1 MVKGA
6 DAPFS
11 CLYQSG
17 TGYFYAHLKGAMYL
31 DINENLILECLNEL
45 SKNAKDKRKY
55 KDYYE
60 GNHSILKNYQ
70 MQDSRSNM
78 KLVFNFPRKFMD
90 NETGYLLG
98 KPVNYVSKS
107 DDDKIVDAIDRNT
120 SHWDKEHNINLC
132 KQSEIYGEAY
142 ELNYV
147 NSEGE
152 FSATILTPLE
162 AYVLEDGTA
171 GRNVLLALHT
181 FTRRFDDKKYLDVY
195 TDSEIRHYE
204 LGSKGNRPELK
215 YIGSHEHIFGRV
227 PVIVCPSNN
236 ERKSGFQDVVSLFD
250 AYNAI
255 NSDLINEIADHR
267 NAYLVIENAKIEEED
282 LLKMKSMGIIQV
294 PNQAKVYWLTKD
306 INDSFVQNELNNIE
320 RKIFDLMDEV
330 NFNENW
336 AANTSSLALRNKL
349 LNLENR
355 VAMREAIMEKVIKQR
370 LKNLFIYLQ
379 KKEGNFY
386 DYRDIAVK
394 FTRNLPTDLTGLAD
408 VIVKL
413 KDVCSQETLLS
424 LLPFVESPKVELDK
438 FHSELKRN
446 GTASA
451 DDVSSNQN
459 QVTI

>member
-1 MVKGA
+1 MN
-6 DAPFS
+6 
-11 CLYQSG
+11 
-17 TGYFYAHLKGAMYL
+17 T
-31 DINENLILECLNEL
+31 NENLILECLNEL
-45 SKNAKDKRKY
+45 NKNAQAKKQY

-60 GNHSILKNYQ
+60 GNHSILKSYQ

-78 KLVFNFPRKFMD
+78 RLVFNFPRKFVD
-90 NETGYLLG
+90 NETGYILG
-98 KPVNYVSKS
+98 KPVNYISKS
-107 DDDKIVDAIDRNT
+107 DDSEIITAIDKNT
-120 SHWDKEHNINLC
+120 SHWDKEHNINLR

-147 NSEGE
+147 NSDGE
-152 FSATILTPLE
+152 FSATILTPMN
-162 AYVLEDGTA
+162 AYVLEDGSA
-171 GRNVLLALHT
+171 ERNVLLALHI
-181 FTRRFDDKKYLDVY
+181 FTKKFDNKKYLDVY
-195 TDSEIRHYE
+195 TDNKILHYE
-204 LGSKGNRPELK
+204 LGSIVAPIGLK
-215 YIGSHEHIFGRV
+215 FIGSHEHIFGRV
-227 PVIVCPSNN
+227 PVVVCPANN
-236 ERKSGFQDVVSLFD
+236 ERISGFRDVISLFD
-250 AYNAI
+250 AYNAL
-255 NSDLINEIADHR
+255 NSDLVNEIADHR

-355 VAMREAIMEKVIKQR
+355 VAMREAYMEKVIKER
-370 LKNLFIYLQ
+370 LKNLFIFLQ
-379 KKEGNFY
+379 KKEGKFY

-413 KDVCSQETLLS
+413 KDVCSQETLLT
-424 LLPFVESPKVELDK
+424 LLPFVENPKIELEK
-438 FHSELKRN
+438 YNAEQVNLNSK
-446 GTASA
+446 
-451 DDVSSNQN
+451 SNKLDSTIQD
-459 QVTI
+459 QVGV